1 VSTETAT
8 SAGAG
13 PDGVRRA
20 VRGWLAAGPVDQAAV
35 DAAWLCADWPV
46 EHGGR
51 GFDVEEHEALLE
63 ELVAAG
69 APTPSSGFGPTL
81 VGPTIIRWGTERQQR
96 DHLPG
101 IRAGTT
107 RWCQGFSE
115 PSAGSDLASLR
126 TTAVR
131 DGDEW
136 RIDGQK
142 VWTTEAFRADYVFV
156 LCRTD
161 ATVPKHRGISY
172 LLCPMRQPG
181 IEVRRIR
188 QIDGGA
194 EFCELHFDDA
204 RCDADEVVGG
214 IGNGWTVAMTTLG
227 FERGASE
234 ATGHRRFVQEMDML
248 IDLARRTGRHREPA
262 IRQRLARGWCG
273 AQILRMNELRAS
285 ATTTAIHKMF
295 WSEHHREVM
304 ELAIDL
310 LGMEGQVLLAD
321 GREAVVPGYGP
332 RVPAPDYPCSVLQSS
347 FFFSRAETIWG
358 GTAEI
363 QRNIVA
369 ERVLGLPKEPAAPA
383 G

>member
-1 VSTETAT
+1 VSTDG
-8 SAGAG
+8 SAQ
-13 PDGVRRA
+13 DGVGSVRRL
-20 VRGWLAAGPVDQAAV
+20 VRDWLATGPVDQAAV
-35 DAAWLCADWPV
+35 DARWLCADWPI
-46 EHGGR
+46 EHGGQ
-51 GFDVEEHEALLE
+51 GFDAAQHEVLLE

-69 APTPSSGFGPTL
+69 VPTPSSGFGPTL
-81 VGPTIIRWGTERQQR
+81 VGPTIIRWGTDRQKR

-126 TTAVR
+126 TTAVL

-161 ATVPKHRGISY
+161 PAAPKHRGISY

-181 IEVRRIR
+181 VEVRRIR

-194 EFCELHFDDA
+194 EFCELHFEDA
-204 RCDADEVVGG
+204 RCPADDVVGG
-214 IGNGWTVAMTTLG
+214 VGNGWTVAMTTLG

-234 ATGHRRFVQEMDML
+234 ATGHRRFVQEMDAL
-248 IDLARRTGRHREPA
+248 IARARDAGRHQDP
-262 IRQRLARGWCG
+262 IVRQRLARGWSG
-273 AQILRMNELRAS
+273 AQILRMNEMRPTPSTA
-285 ATTTAIHKMF
+285 AIHKML
-295 WSEHHREVM
+295 WSEHHRSVM

-310 LGMEGQVLLAD
+310 LGMDGQILRAGAD
-321 GREAVVPGYGP
+321 EAVVPGYGP
-332 RVPAPDYPCSVLQSS
+332 RVPAADYPCSVLQSS

-363 QRNIVA
+363 QRNIVS